1 MTARWL
7 EEAVAVFG
15 STAPPRFPRNMAA
28 EILLRL
34 RVTVVP
40 LPRPTPESMSA
51 WLLQRGWRCRAMD
64 LPRGVHGCMV
74 WDSGFGVLFHDS
86 EESEAEQR
94 FTLAHEAAHFVLDH
108 LLPRRRAERILGS
121 EILPVLDGERPPTPA
136 ESMTALFE
144 RVCLTP
150 RSDLIQR
157 NASGFYTNGEVAQS
171 ERRADQLAL
180 ELLAPATLV
189 TPLLK
194 DVSEEEGIERV
205 RFRFG
210 LPGTVAGAY
219 VAMLRRRL
227 RVPHF
232 SSQQFLGMDGG

>member
-15 STAPPRFPRNMAA
+15 STAPPRFPRNMAV

-34 RVTVVP
+34 RVTLVP
-40 LPRPTPESMSA
+40 LPRPTPESMQH
-51 WLLQRGWRCRAMD
+51 WLVQRGWPCRAMD

-74 WDSGFGVLFHDS
+74 WEAGVGVLFHDS
-86 EESEAEQR
+86 EEDEAEQR

-108 LLPRRRAERILGS
+108 LLPRQRAERVLGS
-121 EILPVLDGERPPTPA
+121 QILPVLDGERPPTPE

-144 RVCLTP
+144 RVCLKP
-150 RSDLIQR
+150 WSNLIHR
-157 NASGFYTNGEVAQS
+157 DASGFYPSGRVAES
-171 ERRADQLAL
+171 ERRADRLAL
-180 ELLAPATLV
+180 ELLAPAALV

-194 DVSEEEGIERV
+194 GVSEEEGAERV
-205 RFRFG
+205 RLRFG
-210 LPGTVAGAY
+210 LPETVAGAY

-227 RVPHF
+227 RVPRF
-232 SSQQFLGMDGG
+232 SSQQFLAVDGG